1 MKKLVNPLPPLR
13 ISPENM
19 EPWTI
24 LASAYFIE
32 EFSDS
37 YLHCQKYHPELM

>member
-1 MKKLVNPLPPLR
+1 
-13 ISPENM
+13 
-19 EPWTI
+19 